1 VAVTVDTYVQIAE
14 VLALLSLSALC
25 VYLIVTLMRMNGLFA
40 SIQQDVA
47 ELTKAVKP
55 VLENLGSVS
64 ERLKSITA
72 KVDDQVL
79 LFRESFESMKRMV
92 DNVEEFEQRLIGQIE
107 EPVSRISSLIGAIL
121 SKLIGYVSS
130 RSSGKEAD

>member
-1 VAVTVDTYVQIAE
+1 VDTYVQIAE

>member
-1 VAVTVDTYVQIAE
+1 MDTYVQIAE